1 MSRDAFTHDPQDSN
15 DSRDTST
22 RRFVRHPRPTSSD
35 TQDGRN
41 PAPEAPRRDDS
52 TEVREQ
58 QSSLEERSASPRA
71 YHVRDRAYLLRDSEM
86 HSLKEIGKFRV
97 IAVSDLAKYA
107 YGGDRER
114 MQKGIRD
121 LARQSLVTDKTV
133 ETSQKKT
140 LRVVTL
146 TKAGHRLLRKTNQ
159 LPDDQPIYHGLLK
172 PREVKHDADLYR
184 LYQKEAARIEHGG
197 GRPVRVLLD
206 YELKR
211 NLNRDL
217 ALLGQDKDDPDR
229 KNQVAEKHRL
239 QVVNGKIPVPDL
251 RVEYE
256 TPDLEL
262 HHVDLELATRD
273 YRPQTVAEK
282 AAAGFTLY
290 GRSED
295 ASRLRRV
302 LDERDITAGIL
313 TL

>member
-1 MSRDAFTHDPQDSN
+1 VSRDAFSRDPQDTL

-22 RRFVRHPRPTSSD
+22 GRSLRQRRSPLPD
-35 TQDGRN
+35 TPDSRN
-41 PAPEAPRRDDS
+41 SAPEAPDRRDRTD
-52 TEVREQ
+52 TQEQ
-58 QSSLEERSASPRA
+58 HSSREERSDSPRA
-71 YHVRDRAYLLRDSEM
+71 YYVRDRAYLLRDSEM
-86 HSLKEIGKFRV
+86 HSIKEIDKFRV

-107 YGGDRER
+107 YGGNRER
-114 MQKGIRD
+114 MDKDIRR
-121 LARQSLVTDKTV
+121 LARHSLVSDKTV
-133 ETSQKKT
+133 EISQKKT
-140 LRVVTL
+140 LRIVTL
-146 TKAGHRLLRKTNQ
+146 TKTGHRLLKNTKQ

-184 LYQKEAARIEHGG
+184 LYQKEAARIERAG

-217 ALLGQDKDDPDR
+217 AQMPPERDDANAKER
-229 KNQVAEKHRL
+229 IAEKHGL

-256 TPDLEL
+256 TSELEL
-262 HHVDLELATRD
+262 RHVDLELATRD
-273 YRPQTVAEK
+273 YRPRAMAEK
-282 AAAGFTLY
+282 AAAGFSLY

-302 LDERDITAGIL
+302 LDEREITARIL

>member
-1 MSRDAFTHDPQDSN
+1 MSRDAFSHDPQDAL
-15 DSRDTST
+15 DTRDTST
-22 RRFVRHPRPTSSD
+22 RRSSRQRRPPLPD
-35 TQDGRN
+35 TPDSRN
-41 PAPEAPRRDDS
+41 SAPEAPDRRDRTD
-52 TEVREQ
+52 TQEQ
-58 QSSLEERSASPRA
+58 HSRRKERSDSPRA
-71 YHVRDRAYLLRDSEM
+71 YYVRDRAYLLHDSEM
-86 HSLKEIGKFRV
+86 HSIKEIGKFRV
-97 IAVSDLAKYA
+97 VAVSDLAKYA
-107 YGGDRER
+107 YGGNRER
-114 MQKGIRD
+114 TDKDIRR
-121 LARQSLVTDKTV
+121 LARHSLVSDKTV
-133 ETSQKKT
+133 EISQKKT

-146 TKAGHRLLRKTNQ
+146 TKAGHRLLKKTNQ

-172 PREVKHDADLYR
+172 PREVKHDSDLYR
-184 LYQKEAARIEHGG
+184 LYQKEASRIERGG

-217 ALLGQDKDDPDR
+217 ALLGPDKDDLDS
-229 KNQVAEKHRL
+229 KSQVAEKHHL

-256 TPDLEL
+256 TPELEL
-262 HHVDLELATRD
+262 RHVDLELATRD
-273 YRPQTVAEK
+273 YRPQAVAAK